1 MRENLLVDLSKWFAV
16 DIVNLC
22 ADIKNRKKSNALVSQ
37 LLRSGTSIG
46 ANIYEANYAAS
57 RADFI
62 NKLQI
67 SLKECYES
75 DYWLDIF
82 KETHMI
88 TKEQYDDMFAKCSKI
103 RKLRIASINTAK
115 KNLQQQ

>member
-1 MRENLLVDLSKWFAV
+1 MKENILVDLSKKFAV
-16 DIVNLC
+16 DIINICNILS
-22 ADIKNRKKSNALVSQ
+22 KERKEYVLFNQ
-37 LLRSGTSIG
+37 LLKSGTSIG

-75 DYWLDIF
+75 QYWLEIF
-82 KETHMI
+82 KETKIMS
-88 TKEQYDDMFAKCSKI
+88 EAEYAEMYSRCSKI
-103 RKLRIASINTAK
+103 RILLISSINTAK
-115 KNLQQQ
+115 EKK

>member
-1 MRENLLVDLSKWFAV
+1 MKENVLVDLSKRFAV
-16 DIVNLC
+16 DVINICNAVS
-22 ADIKNRKKSNALVSQ
+22 KGRKEYVLFNQ

-75 DYWLDIF
+75 QYWLEIF
-82 KETHMI
+82 KETQI
-88 TKEQYDDMFAKCSKI
+88 ISTEEYDEMYARCSKI
-103 RKLRIASINTAK
+103 RKLLVTSINTAK
-115 KNLQQQ
+115 ANK